1 MKLATIALFA
11 AVLIGLALGTS
22 SLLQYNSQDISTLL
36 NVVLPTT
43 PPVPQQAQQPA
54 QQPVQQPGKEIPV
67 PSGTFTGPTGQP
79 TIKGPTGPPPQE

>member
-22 SLLQYNSQDISTLL
+22 SLLQYNSKDISLL
-36 NVVLPTT
+36 LEVVIPGEV
-43 PPVPQQAQQPA
+43 PKPQQTQQPA
-54 QQPVQQPGKEIPV
+54 IRQAGQPGKLIPV

-79 TIKGPTGPPPQE
+79 TIKGPTGPPPRE